1 MEEKEVLLSA
11 LNSTARNI
19 TEEFATLREG
29 EGEGEGGE
37 TRAEVGKKVFTCTC
51 MYMYMNIFGGD
62 TCLSER

>member
-11 LNSTARNI
+11 LSSTARNI

-37 TRAEVGKKVFTCTC
+37 TRAEVGKKVFTCIC
-51 MYMYMNIFGGD
+51 MRNIFGGD
-62 TCLSER
+62 TCFSER